1 MSLLTIDEA
10 RAQCRVE
17 ADYPAEQLQPY
28 IDAAEDS
35 ASAYL
40 NRIVYID
47 QATLDAAVD
56 AIPAAL
62 GAAQDAY
69 DASALAA
76 DSITNDAEKQA
87 TLDVAAMRLE
97 KANRDAGRVLH
108 GVVVNASIL
117 AAVRLT
123 LGHLFANRE
132 EVVIGSTAVPLP
144 FGAQALLRAYRRVM
158 MP

>member
-28 IDAAEDS
+28 IDGAEDD
-35 ASAYL
+35 AAGYL
-40 NRIVYID
+40 NRAIFAD
-47 QATLDAAVD
+47 QATLDAARD
-56 AIPAAL
+56 AVPAAL

-69 DASALAA
+69 DAAVIAA
-76 DSITNDAEKQA
+76 AAINNDAEAQA
-87 TLDVAAMRLE
+87 TLDVADARLADA
-97 KANRDAGRVLH
+97 KQSAARTVNGIVVDAGIK
-108 GVVVNASIL
+108 S
-117 AAVRLT
+117 AVRLT

-132 EVVIGSTAVPLP
+132 AVVAGQAMELPL
-144 FGAQALLRAYRRVM
+144 GAQSLLRPKRRVM